1 MEDTITIEPPLKKE
15 QNGSAVTDPRP
26 RPARGPARPG
36 PSFPVPSFR
45 HLWHHCLC
53 QQGRGLHVN
62 VQNLQQKEE
71 GEQHEG
77 LQKASEGRV
86 MES

>member
-15 QNGSAVTDPRP
+15 QNGPAATDPCLGLRGAQ
-26 RPARGPARPG
+26 RAPA

-53 QQGRGLHVN
+53 QQGCGLHVN

-77 LQKASEGRV
+77 LQKAAEGRV

>member
-15 QNGSAVTDPRP
+15 QNGPAATDPASACEGLACSR
-26 RPARGPARPG
+26 
-36 PSFPVPSFR
+36 PSFLYPSLR

-53 QQGRGLHVN
+53 QQGCGLHVN

-77 LQKASEGRV
+77 LQKAAEGRV